1 MILNVIDEQKIIMFS
16 QQNYKKVLDNPK
28 KNSNFATYLT
38 KKL

>member
-1 MILNVIDEQKIIMFS
+1 MIS

-38 KKL
+38 KKHETHLY

>member
-1 MILNVIDEQKIIMFS
+1 MIS

-38 KKL
+38 KKYETHLY